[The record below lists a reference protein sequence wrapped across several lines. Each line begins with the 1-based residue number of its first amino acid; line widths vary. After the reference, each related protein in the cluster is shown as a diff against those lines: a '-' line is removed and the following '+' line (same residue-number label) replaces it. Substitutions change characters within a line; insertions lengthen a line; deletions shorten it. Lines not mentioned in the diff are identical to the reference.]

1 MEKAN
6 NQVTVDSYIASEPKA
21 VREILEQ
28 MRATIKAAAPE
39 AEEVISYGMPAYKYH
54 GMLVYFAAHT
64 HHCGFYPG
72 NSETITSTF
81 AEELV
86 GLDVSKG
93 TIRFP
98 FDKPIPFNLIKK
110 IVAARVKQNEVKA
123 AEKAA
128 VKKVKK
134 IK

>member
-1 MEKAN
+1 MEKIKK
-6 NQVTVDSYIASEPKA
+6 QITVDAYIASEPKA

-28 MRATIKAAAPE
+28 MRATIKQAAPE

-72 NSETITSTF
+72 NSQTITTTF
-81 AEELV
+81 AEELK

-98 FDKPIPFNLIKK
+98 LNEPVPYDLISK
-110 IVAARVKQNEVKA
+110 IVTERVQQNIAKVA
-123 AEKAA
+123 QKAA

-134 IK
+134 V